1 MGAQPQWSRGSLGLG
16 SGIQHT
22 AFSVERDGV
31 RVGGREVG
39 DLDAV
44 MDQGG
49 FLEEVT

>member
-1 MGAQPQWSRGSLGLG
+1 MDAQLQWPHGSLGLD
-16 SGIQHT
+16 SSIQHT
-22 AFSVERDGV
+22 AFSVERDCV

-49 FLEEVT
+49 FLEEVV